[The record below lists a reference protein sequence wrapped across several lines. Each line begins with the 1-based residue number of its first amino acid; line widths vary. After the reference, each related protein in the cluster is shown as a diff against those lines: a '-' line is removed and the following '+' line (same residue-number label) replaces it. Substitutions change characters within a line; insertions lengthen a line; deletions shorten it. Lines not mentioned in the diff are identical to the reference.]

1 MENFHILYWYWWCLA
16 LVLAALE
23 MFLPGAAFLWIAGA
37 AALTGLL
44 ALVLE
49 PAPAWQVALF
59 GGLAAAAWYL
69 SRRFSAHEPAD
80 ALSGTLNRRGEQYLG
95 QVVALEEA
103 IINGKG
109 RARIGDGMWSVC
121 AAADMPAGTIVRV
134 IGVDGAILRVESAQ
148 GSGVA

>member
-1 MENFHILYWYWWCLA
+1 MENVRILYWYWWCLA
-16 LVLAALE
+16 LMLAALE

-37 AALTGLL
+37 AALVGLL

-49 PAPAWQVALF
+49 PEPAWQLALF

-95 QVVALEEA
+95 QVVTLEEA
-103 IINGKG
+103 IINGRG
-109 RARIGDGMWSVC
+109 RARIGDGIWTVSAVT
-121 AAADMPAGTIVRV
+121 DMPAGTIVRI
-134 IGVDGAILRVESAQ
+134 IGVDGAILRVEPAQ
-148 GSGVA
+148 GGDAP